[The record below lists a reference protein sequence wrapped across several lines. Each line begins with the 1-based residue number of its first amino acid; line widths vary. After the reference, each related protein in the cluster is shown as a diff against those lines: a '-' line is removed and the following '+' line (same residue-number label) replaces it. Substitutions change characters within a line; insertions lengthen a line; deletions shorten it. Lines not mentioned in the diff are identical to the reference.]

1 MASRA
6 LFAGLIVDEKE
17 HLVEMVS
24 IGGEAFYIVDDDG
37 FKRHVESEHV
47 DREVLSRIFALMEGQ
62 EEFISEN
69 TMKML
74 GQDDIFTKA
83 AIEQS
88 LKTLDE
94 QVDELLQVGL
104 PDDSMN
110 YLGMMGFRV
119 MIDHHGDVLE
129 ISQPGMLDP
138 DDT

>member
-17 HLVEMVS
+17 HFVEMVS